1 MKKTIVILLLIT
13 ASQNLMAQI
22 DTAAIRKSLMT
33 ESTRSELIQ
42 KCRGRILDA
51 ISESDRDRATELM
64 LYAKT
69 TFDDDNY
76 QTFSPDEFWN
86 LAIWLRKYKMASSE
100 IVLSPVTGEI
110 FNRHQNKLDMFLLTV
125 LQSKISNDSTFFV
138 NDISR
143 DTSLTSCER
152 DFLLLYI
159 RNLKRMPTYQ
169 MHDGTLI
176 NNSGLFNPDTLN
188 QASNEFLQQHPG
200 SDFEP
205 FVRSAMRYEYKQNG
219 LMYGGAAFLGA
230 TLVKGDA
237 HDLISGGFGIG
248 LDVNLSYKGV
258 VAGAQLNISTNH
270 KCQDEFSGND
280 GTLYDSGTKFDGVSP
295 NFYVGYW
302 FLYRGIS
309 VLPSIGYGGFRLEVD
324 SSNGNDNLKGCHL
337 KSDWNPVLS
346 LEVGFGNSVFAPTD
360 TYATNGRSALGLKYS
375 FQPVNINL
383 QDGDISGATHRI
395 ALIYRVS
402 ACKLK
407 RIY

>member
-1 MKKTIVILLLIT
+1 MKKAFILTILIV
-13 ASQNLMAQI
+13 ASQNIVAQI

-76 QTFSPDEFWN
+76 QTFSLDEFWN

-125 LQSKISNDSTFFV
+125 LQSTISSDSIFFE

-159 RNLKRMPTYQ
+159 RNLKRLPTYQ
-169 MHDGTLI
+169 MRDGTLI
-176 NNSGLFNPDTLN
+176 NNSGIFNPDTLN
-188 QASNEFLQQHPG
+188 QASNDFLQQHPG

-219 LMYGGAAFLGA
+219 LMYGGAASFGT
-230 TLVKGDA
+230 TLIEGDSP
-237 HDLISGGFGIG
+237 DLISGGVGVG
-248 LDVNLSYKGV
+248 VDLNLSYKNV
-258 VAGAQLNISTNH
+258 VAGAQLNISSGH
-270 KCQDEFSGND
+270 KCQDEFCGND
-280 GTLYDSGTKFDGVSP
+280 GAIYNYGTKLDGVSP

-324 SSNGNDNLKGCHL
+324 SSNGNDNLKGCYV

-346 LEVGFGNSVFAPTD
+346 VEIGYGKKIFAPTE
-360 TYATNGRSALGLKYS
+360 TYASKIQMTWGVKYAY
-375 FQPVNINL
+375 QPVNFGIRN
-383 QDGDISGATHRI
+383 GDISGATHRI
-395 ALIYRVS
+395 AIVYRVA

-407 RIY
+407 RVY